1 MTIANEKLTKSLT
14 SSILDKQRLDNK
26 AILFTRSVG
35 NVPTTVIG
43 ETDLRAYGIPLT
55 AK

>member
-1 MTIANEKLTKSLT
+1 MAIANKKLTESLT
-14 SSILDKQRLDNK
+14 SSVLEKQRLDNE
-26 AILFTRSVG
+26 AILFSRSVG

-55 AK
+55 VK